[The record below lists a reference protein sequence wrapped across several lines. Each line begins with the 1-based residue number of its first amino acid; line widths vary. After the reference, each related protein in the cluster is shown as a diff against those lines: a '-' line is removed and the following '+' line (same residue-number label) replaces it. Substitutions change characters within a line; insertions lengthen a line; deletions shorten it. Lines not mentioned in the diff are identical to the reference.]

1 MTEDRPLKGKV
12 ALVAGASSGIGASTA
27 EALAA
32 AGASVAIAA
41 RRKQEL
47 ATVERSL
54 RTHGV
59 PTAALTVD
67 LAGEGA
73 PEETVAAVERELG
86 PVDIL
91 VNNAALARTGPIH
104 ETQPRHWDQAFRL
117 NLDVPFL
124 LTRAVLPGM
133 RERGYGWI
141 VNISSEGSVL
151 QSDWTAP
158 YSITKRALNA
168 LTAQVDLE
176 NRHLGVRALAI
187 LPGWV
192 LTDLAQDPKTLGVGA
207 EDLLAPSDIADVVLW
222 ALTRPPVVSIG
233 PLIPVRP
240 VSRSAQTLANWEQYL
255 RTLRNYDTYGGHMA
269 DLYGS
274 SE

>member
-1 MTEDRPLKGKV
+1 MTENRPLEGKV

-32 AGASVAIAA
+32 AGASVMLTA
-41 RRKQEL
+41 RRESEL
-47 ATVERSL
+47 AKVEAAVRGYGGRTVAR
-54 RTHGV
+54 
-59 PTAALTVD
+59 TVD
-67 LAGEGA
+67 LSAEGA
-73 PEETVAAVERELG
+73 PEEVAAAAETELG

-104 ETQPRHWDQAFRL
+104 DTNPRHWRQAFRL

-124 LTRAVLPGM
+124 LTRALLPGM

-151 QSDWTAP
+151 EADWTAP
-158 YSITKRALNA
+158 YSITKRSLNA
-168 LTAQVDLE
+168 LTVQVDRE
-176 NRHLGVRALAI
+176 NRHLGVRALGI

-192 LTDLAQDPKTLGVGA
+192 LTDLAQAPESLGVGA
-207 EDLLAPSDIADVVLW
+207 EDLLAPTDIADVVMW
-222 ALTRPPVVSIG
+222 ALTRPPIVSVG

-240 VSRSAQTLANWEQYL
+240 VSREAQTTANWERYL
-255 RTLRNYDTYGGHMA
+255 RTLRNYDASSGNLAQVYG
-269 DLYGS
+269 DS
-274 SE
+274 V